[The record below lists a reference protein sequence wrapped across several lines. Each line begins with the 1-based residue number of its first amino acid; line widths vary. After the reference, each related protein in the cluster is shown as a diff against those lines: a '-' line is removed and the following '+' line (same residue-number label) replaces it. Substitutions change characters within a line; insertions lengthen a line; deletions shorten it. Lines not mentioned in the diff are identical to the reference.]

1 MTPLI
6 FPSAPLN
13 IKTIIHRISLC
24 LLFMMLLSQVL
35 QAPSFR
41 WRGSS
46 IVSSHL
52 VAVDHAA
59 LDMRQRRRG
68 GSVIKYRWCK
78 KEEKKKKGAAG
89 GGMVEVVDGEFLLWF
104 CCLSCLQMLFELWA
118 DVKTSQVPRCIRCV
132 TSKLGLINE
141 KELNTHPDDTKR
153 GRRLVVCT
161 GKFFCFFLKK
171 APKRSENERK
181 IKICRDKNTLR
192 CGFSFN
198 K

>member
-35 QAPSFR
+35 QAPWFR

-52 VAVDHAA
+52 AAVDHAA

-78 KEEKKKKGAAG
+78 KEEKKRRVGV
-89 GGMVEVVDGEFLLWF
+89 VEVVDGEFLLWF

-118 DVKTSQVPRCIRCV
+118 DVKTSQVPRCIRSV

-161 GKFFCFFLKK
+161 GKFFCFFKK
-171 APKRSENERK
+171 STEEKWK
-181 IKICRDKNTLR
+181 WKKD
-192 CGFSFN
+192 
-198 K
+198 